1 MRGETRR
8 PEFQQQFVGDP
19 LLTPRGIFARDS
31 LDQTLQLDRDWPP
44 ASFGLPAP
52 EEAAALAVPGDQGP
66 GPHHNQS
73 VSPIEPA
80 AQQHQRQAGR
90 IVSTSRLDLA
100 FLIKGELL
108 AQEQILGC
116 ERASGA
122 QAETHKVDKISQ
134 DP

>member
-1 MRGETRR
+1 M
-8 PEFQQQFVGDP
+8 
-19 LLTPRGIFARDS
+19 
-31 LDQTLQLDRDWPP
+31 
-44 ASFGLPAP
+44 P
-52 EEAAALAVPGDQGP
+52 EELESFTVPGDQGF
-66 GPHHNQS
+66 GLHHDQS
-73 VSPIEPA
+73 VTPIEPA

-122 QAETHKVDKISQ
+122 QAETHKVEKISQ

>member
-1 MRGETRR
+1 M
-8 PEFQQQFVGDP
+8 
-19 LLTPRGIFARDS
+19 
-31 LDQTLQLDRDWPP
+31 
-44 ASFGLPAP
+44 
-52 EEAAALAVPGDQGP
+52 PGDQGP

-100 FLIKGELL
+100 LLIKGELL

-122 QAETHKVDKISQ
+122 QAQTHKVDKISQ